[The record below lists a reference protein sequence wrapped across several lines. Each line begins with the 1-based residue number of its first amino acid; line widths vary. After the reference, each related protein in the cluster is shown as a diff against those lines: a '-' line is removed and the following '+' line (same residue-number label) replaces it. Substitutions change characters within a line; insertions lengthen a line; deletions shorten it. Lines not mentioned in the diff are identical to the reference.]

1 MAEEICNVEDAED
14 MGTKRRKLEVP
25 ESEGLQQAH
34 AHLSLSQHSLRK
46 KDGEESE
53 TRSKSK
59 REGEE
64 EKKYMSL
71 ERIVNIIAYV
81 KNICFNIVR
90 CRYIKKYH

>member
-64 EKKYMSL
+64 ERKEATK
-71 ERIVNIIAYV
+71 ERLRKHRDNRKRVQDDSV
-81 KNICFNIVR
+81 DTREK
-90 CRYIKKYH
+90 H